1 MQANPIET
9 LMAEVKQAPAPMIQE
24 VLDFVLF
31 LKAGRYATSV
41 NAPQEEEIE
50 VIFDKPR
57 TIADLANEQRAF
69 LASISEPLIDID
81 PDSKV

>member
-9 LMAEVKQAPAPMIQE
+9 LMAEVRQAPAPMVQE

-31 LKAGRYATSV
+31 LKSGRYASPSNLT
-41 NAPQEEEIE
+41 QEEEIE

-57 TIADLANEQRAF
+57 TITDLAIEQ
-69 LASISEPLIDID
+69 
-81 PDSKV
+81 